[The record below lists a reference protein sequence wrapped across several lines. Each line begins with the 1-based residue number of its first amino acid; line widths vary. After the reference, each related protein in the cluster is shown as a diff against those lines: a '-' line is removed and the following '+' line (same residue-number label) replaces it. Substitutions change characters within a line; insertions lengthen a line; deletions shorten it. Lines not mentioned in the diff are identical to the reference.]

1 MNTMNGKKNLKGIPD
16 LLQFRKK
23 NHGVISNFEVK
34 I

>member
-23 NHGVISNFEVK
+23 IMELSQTLR
-34 I
+34 